1 MRDQA
6 RGSAKALVLRTL
18 AYTVLAVTCVLSA
31 SAMLSHGRYGLFAP
45 LLQVL
50 LAFVWF
56 ALAAFPW
63 SRRKDSS
70 P

>member
-1 MRDQA
+1 MRDPA
-6 RGSAKALVLRTL
+6 RRSAKGLVLRTL
-18 AYTVLAVTCVLSA
+18 AYTVLAVTCLLSA

-45 LLQVL
+45 LVQIL

-63 SRRKDSS
+63 SGRKE
-70 P
+70 